1 MTAPGWQNQQT
12 GDAGQS
18 LVQAVLATRGF
29 LIGPLQPDPG
39 EDFWVEESGRRAIT
53 EGSFPLR
60 ALLQVKATPQ
70 PDEVSFIDDIP
81 LKQIVRWAAQPLP
94 VFLVGVRTTPPHAFY
109 AKAIDD
115 VVAEDLQGK
124 DPTTIH
130 SKTVRVKLPPTADL
144 AALLTKAID
153 DHHRSMRLVL
163 DGLSETEIEQ
173 HYFEVLEK
181 KKPVWGL
188 LPAAS
193 WRVLWKSAPRPQHFA
208 AMLTELARR
217 AGGEYATAL
226 PCPAYVIFHVY
237 RSLFDEQRNLAIA
250 RADWVYPTHP
260 RAAEIATKFG
270 AVGGFRIRHDRD
282 VDAYR
287 EIFRGQTATEDE
299 FAAYARKVG
308 TALDQVVDE
317 ILAGPG
323 GVEVWTDALR
333 AQFEAVDS
341 LWNEG
346 PMAPVRHKALD
357 DALTAL
363 HGTVFDHEFVAV
375 YRKDKLTA
383 DIVARLLRD
392 SETGMREFRGSWRVL
407 LRTRF

>member
-1 MTAPGWQNQQT
+1 M
-12 GDAGQS
+12 
-18 LVQAVLATRGF
+18 QAALTTCGF

-39 EDFWVEESGRRAIT
+39 EDFWVGESGRRAIS
-53 EGSFPLR
+53 EGCFPLR
-60 ALLQVKATPQ
+60 ALLQVKGTPR
-70 PDEVSFIDDIP
+70 PDGAVFIDDIP
-81 LKQIVRWAAQPLP
+81 LKQIVRWASQPLP
-94 VFLVGVRTTPPHAFY
+94 VFLVGVRTTSPHAFY

-115 VVAEDLQGK
+115 VVADDLQGK
-124 DPTTIH
+124 DPTTLE
-130 SKTVRVKLPPTADL
+130 SKTVRVKLPPVADL
-144 AALLTKAID
+144 AALLSEAIE

-173 HYFEVLEK
+173 HYFEILEK

-217 AGGEYATAL
+217 AGAEYATAL

-250 RADWVYPTHP
+250 RVDWVYPTHP
-260 RAAEIATKFG
+260 RTAEIAKKFG
-270 AVGGFRIRHDRD
+270 AVGGFRVRHDRD
-282 VDAYR
+282 IDAYR
-287 EIFRGQTATEDE
+287 EVFRARTATDNE
-299 FAAYARKVG
+299 FAAYAREVG
-308 TALDQVVDE
+308 TGLDQVVDA

-333 AQFEAVDS
+333 AQYQAVDG

-363 HGTVFDHEFVAV
+363 YGAVFDHEFVAV
-375 YRKDKLTA
+375 YRKDKLTV
-383 DIVARLLRD
+383 DVLARLLRD
-392 SETGMREFRGSWRVL
+392 AETRMREFRGSWRVL

>member
-1 MTAPGWQNQQT
+1 M
-12 GDAGQS
+12 
-18 LVQAVLATRGF
+18 
-29 LIGPLQPDPG
+29 
-39 EDFWVEESGRRAIT
+39 
-53 EGSFPLR
+53 
-60 ALLQVKATPQ
+60 K
-70 PDEVSFIDDIP
+70 
-81 LKQIVRWAAQPLP
+81 LP
-94 VFLVGVRTTPPHAFY
+94 LVG
-109 AKAIDD
+109 
-115 VVAEDLQGK
+115 
-124 DPTTIH
+124 
-130 SKTVRVKLPPTADL
+130 DL
-144 AALLTKAID
+144 AARLSEAIE

-173 HYFEVLEK
+173 HYFEILEK

-188 LPAAS
+188 LPTAS

-217 AGGEYATAL
+217 AEAEYATTL
-226 PCPAYVIFHVY
+226 PCPAYVIFHAY

-250 RADWVYPTHP
+250 RVDWVYSTHP
-260 RAAEIATKFG
+260 RAAVIANKFG
-270 AVGGFRIRHDRD
+270 AVGGFRVRRDRD

-287 EIFRGQTATEDE
+287 EVFRARTATEDE
-299 FAAYARKVG
+299 FAAYAREVG
-308 TALDQVVDE
+308 TGLDQVVDA

-323 GVEVWTDALR
+323 GVEVWTDTLR

-341 LWNEG
+341 RWNEG

-383 DIVARLLRD
+383 DVVARLLRD
-392 SETGMREFRGSWRVL
+392 SETKMREFRGSWRVL
-407 LRTRF
+407 VRTRF

>member
-1 MTAPGWQNQQT
+1 VKGTP
-12 GDAGQS
+12 
-18 LVQAVLATRGF
+18 R
-29 LIGPLQPDPG
+29 PDG
-39 EDFWVEESGRRAIT
+39 A
-53 EGSFPLR
+53 
-60 ALLQVKATPQ
+60 A
-70 PDEVSFIDDIP
+70 FIDDIP
-81 LKQIVRWAAQPLP
+81 LKQIVRWASQPLP
-94 VFLVGVRTTPPHAFY
+94 VFLVGVRTTSPHAFY

-124 DPTTIH
+124 DPTTLE
-130 SKTVRVKLPPTADL
+130 SKTVRVNIPPVADL
-144 AALLTKAID
+144 AALLTEGIE

-173 HYFEVLEK
+173 HYFEILEK

-217 AGGEYATAL
+217 AGTEYATAL

-237 RSLFDEQRNLAIA
+237 RSLFDEHRNLAIA
-250 RADWVYPTHP
+250 RIDWVYPTHP
-260 RAAEIATKFG
+260 RAAAIAKAFD
-270 AVGGFRIRHDRD
+270 AVGGFRVRHDRD

-287 EIFRGQTATEDE
+287 EIFRARTATEDE
-299 FAAYARKVG
+299 FAAYAREIG
-308 TALDQVVDE
+308 TALDQVVDA

-323 GVEVWTDALR
+323 GVKAWTDTLR
-333 AQFEAVDS
+333 AQFQAIDTR
-341 LWNEG
+341 WNEG
-346 PMAPVRHKALD
+346 PMAPAKHKPLD

-363 HGTVFDHEFVAV
+363 HGAVFDHEFVAI

-383 DIVARLLRD
+383 DVLARLLRD
-392 SETGMREFRGSWRVL
+392 AETRMREFRGSWRVL